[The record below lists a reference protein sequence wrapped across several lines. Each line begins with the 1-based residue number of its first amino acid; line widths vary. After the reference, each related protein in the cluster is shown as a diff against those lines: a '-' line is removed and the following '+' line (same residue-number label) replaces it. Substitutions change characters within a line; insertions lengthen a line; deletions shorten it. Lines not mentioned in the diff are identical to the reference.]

1 MGGRG
6 ASSGFYK
13 LNGVGNAYGDEYA
26 SVIAPLGSMKFIAR
40 KDKRP
45 LKAPDES
52 MTPGRIYVTV
62 RKSDGMIH
70 SLAFIGKDGR
80 KYKQIDTR
88 DHKGMGSHVHED
100 RSATDY
106 PRKLSRK
113 ERRLLAQARAHVRS
127 KGGVG

>member
-13 LNGVGNAYGDEYA
+13 LDNHGNAYGDEYA
-26 SVIAPLGSMKFIAR
+26 SIISPLGSMKFVAR
-40 KDKRP
+40 RDSHP
-45 LKAPDES
+45 QKAPDES

-70 SLAFIGKDGR
+70 SLAFIGKDGK

-88 DHKGMGSHVHED
+88 DHKGMGAHVHEG
-100 RSATDY
+100 RSAKDH

-113 ERRLLAQARAHVRS
+113 ERRLLAQARAHVRK